1 MSVSSKAS
9 LSLKDGKQCKEIW
22 KDSKRDN
29 EHEKTQVLVS
39 ATFFLIASKAFN
51 FD

>member
-9 LSLKDGKQCKEIW
+9 LSLKDGKQWKEIW

-29 EHEKTQVLVS
+29 GHEKARVIVS
-39 ATFFLIASKAFN
+39 ATFSPIASKSFS